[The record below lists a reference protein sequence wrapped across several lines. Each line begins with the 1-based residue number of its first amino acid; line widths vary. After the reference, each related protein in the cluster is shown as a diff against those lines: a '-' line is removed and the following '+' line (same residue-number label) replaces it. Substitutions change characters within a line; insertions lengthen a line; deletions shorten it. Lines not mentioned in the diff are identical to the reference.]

1 MNTLPKLDQPQTA
14 AKVLVVDDVEANRIA
29 FSAVLKRLGA
39 EVHVAASGHEALAQ
53 ILRHDYAVILL
64 DVQMPDLDGYETAT
78 LIRDHRSD
86 NPVPIV
92 FITAG
97 ERSDAREFRGYE
109 SGAIDYLFKPVDDLL
124 LSAKARVFIELWH
137 HRAQLEHTSAR
148 LQMVNAQLN
157 GLLLGAAEGI
167 MGLDAEGRI
176 QFVNPAGAQLLET
189 DADRLLGSPW
199 MSLLSPDAQQR
210 FGDSF
215 VDSDLRR
222 QVATEG
228 TVRISESSLTTREG
242 NTQPVQFSL
251 SRVDGGPKQAPM
263 FVLVFQDIR
272 DRLRVQSQLR
282 EQAEQDELT
291 GLCNR
296 LGLQRRFRVLAAD
309 QRRQPNS
316 MVLLYLDLDRFKPIN
331 DEYGH
336 AAGDALLQELS
347 RRMKAVLRSEDLLAR
362 LGGDEFVA
370 LLQGI
375 DKHEQALR
383 LADKL
388 EHALRTPVHFE
399 GQALQVGASIGIA
412 HYPVDGADLDALLAS
427 ADQAMYEVKRERHGR

>member
-1 MNTLPKLDQPQTA
+1 MNTLPIQETPQA
-14 AKVLVVDDVEANRIA
+14 PAKVLVVDDVEANRIA
-29 FSAVLKRLGA
+29 FSAVLKRLGV
-39 EVHVAASGHEALAQ
+39 EVHLAASGHEALAQ

-124 LSAKARVFIELWH
+124 LSAKVRVFIELWQ
-137 HRAQLEHTSAR
+137 HRAQLELTSTR
-148 LQMVNAQLN
+148 LQMLNAQLN

-167 MGLDAEGRI
+167 MGLDADGLI
-176 QFVNPAGAQLLET
+176 QFVNPAGARLLET
-189 DADRLLGSPW
+189 GTDALLGSPW
-199 MSLLSPDAQQR
+199 MNLLSADA
-210 FGDSF
+210 
-215 VDSDLRR
+215 RR
-222 QVATEG
+222 QYGEDFGASSLRQQAESDG
-228 TVRISESSLTTREG
+228 TVRINESALTTCEG
-242 NTQPVQFSL
+242 NEQPVQFSL

-263 FVLVFQDIR
+263 YVLVFQDIR
-272 DRLRVQSQLR
+272 DRLRAQSQLR

-309 QRRQPNS
+309 QRRQPNN
-316 MVLLYLDLDRFKPIN
+316 MVLLYMDLDRFKSVN
-331 DEYGH
+331 DQYGH
-336 AAGDALLQELS
+336 AAGDALLKELS
-347 RRMKAVLRSEDLLAR
+347 RRMRTELRSGDLLAR
-362 LGGDEFVA
+362 LGGDEFAAV
-370 LLQGI
+370 LQGI

-388 EHALRTPVHFE
+388 EHALRTPMHYE
-399 GQALQVGASIGIA
+399 GHALQVGASIGIA
-412 HYPVDGADLDALLAS
+412 HFPVDGADLDALLAS
-427 ADQAMYEVKRERHGR
+427 ADQAMYEIKRERHGR

>member
-1 MNTLPKLDQPQTA
+1 MNTLPTPETPQA
-14 AKVLVVDDVEANRIA
+14 PAKVLVVDDVEANRIA
-29 FSAVLKRLGA
+29 FSAVLKRLGV
-39 EVHVAASGHEALAQ
+39 EGHLAASGHEALAQ

-124 LSAKARVFIELWH
+124 LSAKVRVFIELWQ
-137 HRAQLEHTSAR
+137 HRAQLEHTSAT

-167 MGLDAEGRI
+167 MGLDAGGLI
-176 QFVNPAGAQLLET
+176 QFVNPAGARLLDT
-189 DADRLLGSPW
+189 DADSLLGRPW
-199 MSLLSPDAQQR
+199 MALLGVEARQR
-210 FGDSF
+210 HGDEFPS
-215 VDSDLRR
+215 SDLRR
-222 QVATEG
+222 QADADG
-228 TVRISESSLTTREG
+228 TVRISESALAAAGG
-242 NTQPVQFSL
+242 NEQPVQFSL

-263 FVLVFQDIR
+263 YVLVFQDIR
-272 DRLRVQSQLR
+272 DRLRAQSQLR

-309 QRRQPNS
+309 QRRQPTS
-316 MVLLYLDLDRFKPIN
+316 MVLLYMDLDRFKPVN
-331 DEYGH
+331 DHYGH

-347 RRMKAVLRSEDLLAR
+347 RRMRAELRSGDLLAR

-370 LLQGI
+370 VLQGI

-388 EHALRTPVHFE
+388 EHALRTPMHYL

-412 HYPVDGADLDALLAS
+412 HFPVDGADLDALLAS
-427 ADQAMYEVKRERHGR
+427 ADQAMYEIKRERHGR

>member
-1 MNTLPKLDQPQTA
+1 MNTLPIPETPQA
-14 AKVLVVDDVEANRIA
+14 PAKVLVVDDVEANRIA
-29 FSAVLKRLGA
+29 FSAVLKRLGV
-39 EVHVAASGHEALAQ
+39 EVHLAASGHEALAQ

-124 LSAKARVFIELWH
+124 LSAKVRVFIEMWQ

-167 MGLDAEGRI
+167 MGLDADGRI
-176 QFVNPAGAQLLET
+176 QFVNPAGAQLLDS
-189 DADRLLGSPW
+189 DADSLLGSPW
-199 MSLLSPDAQQR
+199 MALLGPDARQR
-210 FGDSF
+210 YGEEFPS
-215 VDSDLRR
+215 SDLRR
-222 QVATEG
+222 QAEAEG
-228 TVRISESSLTTREG
+228 TVRINESALTTRQGKE
-242 NTQPVQFSL
+242 QPVQFSL

-263 FVLVFQDIR
+263 YVLVFQDIR
-272 DRLRVQSQLR
+272 DRLRAQSQLR

-309 QRRQPNS
+309 QRRQPNN
-316 MVLLYLDLDRFKPIN
+316 MVLLYMDLDRFKPVN
-331 DEYGH
+331 DQYGH

-347 RRMKAVLRSEDLLAR
+347 RRMRTELRSGDLLAR
-362 LGGDEFVA
+362 LGGDEFAAV
-370 LLQGI
+370 LQGI

-388 EHALRTPVHFE
+388 EHALRTPMHYE
-399 GQALQVGASIGIA
+399 GHALQVGASIGIA
-412 HYPVDGADLDALLAS
+412 HFPMDGADLDALLAS